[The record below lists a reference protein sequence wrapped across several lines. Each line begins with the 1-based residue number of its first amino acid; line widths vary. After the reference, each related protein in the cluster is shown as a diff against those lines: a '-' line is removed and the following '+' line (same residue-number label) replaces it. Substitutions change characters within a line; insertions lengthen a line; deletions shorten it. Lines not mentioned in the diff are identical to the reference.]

1 MGFTMKTRQSL
12 VFLLLFC
19 GCAHWQAS
27 RLQYGDFVTRGNGLV
42 EVQAD
47 STDAFYREPLRLAKA
62 SFSPALFSCRRPR
75 ANQWMSE
82 DSSGIVKCT
91 GPLDP
96 TLVQKFSDKDMT
108 SIFNYIKGQKPDR
121 TYFEVMTK
129 NRMAE

>member
-1 MGFTMKTRQSL
+1 MKARQSL

-19 GCAHWQAS
+19 GCEHWRPS
-27 RLQYGDFVTRGNGLV
+27 RLQYGAFVTRGNGLV

-47 STDAFYREPLRLAKA
+47 STDAFYRGAFEACKSKFLTGFTLVQP
-62 SFSPALFSCRRPR
+62 PT
-75 ANQWMSE
+75 SE
-82 DSSGIVKCT
+82 SRDEWGLTGIVKCT

-96 TLVQKFSDKDMT
+96 TLVQKFTDKDMT
-108 SIFNYIKGQKPDR
+108 STLNYIKGSKPDR